1 MILRQAARRTSFTR
15 FCRRLALASALAGL
29 GLGPSIAM
37 ADGPVTMTVA
47 HGRFDGQRWSV
58 GVGMNFNDILASLS
72 LPTGGGGGGDGGA
85 PQDGPIT
92 PHLPLAPVG
101 LGSGIGARQGWSID
115 GYTYETVTRL
125 RVRTTTGVIFISP
138 HRYPLRAV
146 RRWPAIAHA
155 RYFVHF
161 FSLAHQ
167 PRAIAALDAN
177 GHTLASQR
185 LG

>member
-1 MILRQAARRTSFTR
+1 MIRPQPDRRTSLPQ
-15 FCRRLALASALAGL
+15 FCRRLALASALARL
-29 GLGPSIAM
+29 ALGPSIAM

-58 GVGMNFNDILASLS
+58 GVGMNFNDILADLS
-72 LPTGGGGGGDGGA
+72 LPTRGGGGDGGA
-85 PQDGPIT
+85 TQDGPIT
-92 PHLPLAPVG
+92 PHLPLAAG
-101 LGSGIGARQGWSID
+101 AIGSGIGAHHGWSID

-125 RVRTTTGVIFISP
+125 RVRTRTGVIFISP
-138 HRYPLRAV
+138 HRYPSRAV

-161 FSLAHQ
+161 FSLANQ
-167 PRAIAALDAN
+167 PRTITALDAN